1 MTDDE
6 FDFRMRALVMEKEF
20 TKLDKF
26 INWLTRFVDQH
37 FWLLLA
43 LEVVIVLWFAMEI
56 NLS

>member
-6 FDFRMRALVMEKEF
+6 FDFRMRVLVMEKEF
-20 TKLDKF
+20 TRLEKF
-26 INWLTRFVDQH
+26 INWSARFIDQH

-56 NLS
+56 KR